1 LYLVR
6 RLTIQ
11 FDIERKDRPMPHR
24 RTLLTAAAGLLLTGE
39 GGLWRVARATTAPDP
54 VGPWRAAPA
63 VRHADP
69 RLNAAAWAVLAPNP
83 HNRQPWLMRMEGA
96 DAMSLF
102 CDLDRRLPETDPF
115 DRQILIGLGAFLE
128 LFRLA
133 LLEQG
138 WEAAITPFPEGE
150 PQPRLGARPVARV
163 VLRRGG
169 APDPLFAAAPARRS
183 AKLPYDTARPVEEGA
198 IAALRGALLAPE
210 TLGAETQDVAR
221 LKDIAWRAW
230 LAEAQDAAAWG
241 ESVALMRL
249 GSAAVAAQPDGI
261 SLWGPQMDG
270 MVGSGQLTRA
280 AMAPGQPGWQ
290 FGFVQYRA
298 IFEGTNAFV
307 WQVTR
312 GNTRAEQLLAGRD
325 WLRLNLAATAAGLAV
340 QPVSQALQEFPAM
353 VGPYG
358 EIHALLGQGGTVQML
373 ARLGHPL
380 RAAPPTPR
388 WPAESRI
395 LPG

>member
-1 LYLVR
+1 
-6 RLTIQ
+6 
-11 FDIERKDRPMPHR
+11 MPRR
-24 RTLLTAAAGLLLTGE
+24 RTVLTAAVGLVWSAE
-39 GGLWRVARATTAPDP
+39 GALWRVARADP
-54 VGPWRAAPA
+54 LGPWRAAA
-63 VRHADP
+63 AARHADP

-83 HNRQPWLMRMEGA
+83 HNRQPWMIRLEGEGA
-96 DAMSLF
+96 VSLF
-102 CDLDRRLPETDPF
+102 CDLDRRLPESDPF
-115 DRQILIGLGAFLE
+115 DRQIVIGLGAFLE
-128 LFRLA
+128 LYRLA

-138 WEAAITPFPEGE
+138 WDAAIAPFPEGE
-150 PQPRLGARPVARV
+150 PQPRLDGRPVARME
-163 VLRRGG
+163 LRRGG
-169 APDPLFAAAPARRS
+169 TPDALFAAAAMRRS
-183 AKLPYDTARPVEEGA
+183 AKLPYDVARPV
-198 IAALRGALLAPE
+198 AAASVEALTAALLAPAGF
-210 TLGAETQDVAR
+210 GAETAEVAR

-230 LAEAQDAAAWG
+230 LSEAQDAAVWG

-270 MVGSGQLTRA
+270 MVASGQLTRE

-290 FGFVQYRA
+290 AGFAQYRA

-312 GNTRAEQLLAGRD
+312 GNTRAEQLMAGRD
-325 WLRLNLAATAAGLAV
+325 WLRLNLAATAQGLAL

-353 VGPYG
+353 AGPYR

-373 ARLGHPL
+373 GRLGHPL

>member
-1 LYLVR
+1 
-6 RLTIQ
+6 
-11 FDIERKDRPMPHR
+11 MASR
-24 RTLLTAAAGLLLTGE
+24 RTLLTAAAGLVWTAEGE
-39 GGLWRVARATTAPDP
+39 LWRVARAEPL
-54 VGPWRAAPA
+54 GPWRAAA
-63 VRHADP
+63 AARHADP

-83 HNRQPWLMRMEGA
+83 HNRQPWLIRLEGA
-96 DAMSLF
+96 DSVALF
-102 CDLDRRLPETDPF
+102 CDLERRLPETDPF
-115 DRQILIGLGAFLE
+115 DRQIVIGLGAFVE
-128 LFRLA
+128 LYRLA

-138 WEAAITPFPEGE
+138 WDATITAFPQGE
-150 PQPRLGARPVARV
+150 PQPRLDERPVARL

-169 APDPLFAAAPARRS
+169 APDPLFAAVPARRS
-183 AKLPYDTARPVEEGA
+183 AKLPYDAMRPVEEA
-198 IAALRGALLAPE
+198 SVAALRSALLTPAGF
-210 TLGAETQDVAR
+210 GAETRDVNR

-261 SLWGPQMDG
+261 SLWGPQMDA
-270 MVGSGQLTRA
+270 MLASGQLTRE
-280 AMAPGQPGWQ
+280 AMAMGQPGWQ
-290 FGFVQYRA
+290 FGVAQYRA

-307 WQVTR
+307 WQVSR
-312 GNTRAEQLLAGRD
+312 GNTRAEQLMAGRD
-325 WLRLNLAATAAGLAV
+325 WLRLNLAATAQGLAV

-353 VGPYG
+353 AGPYR

-373 ARLGHPL
+373 GRLGHPL